1 MEKSSKQS
9 ENIKVKN
16 KNSEV
21 KEKTSSKP
29 KERSSTA
36 ASADNT
42 KKAPDIKTVK
52 NRRDVKVVKHDKGL
66 IHETTK
72 KPEDIK
78 TSDTSLKKR
87 IEQLEKQ
94 IDHLKDD
101 NISLQKEVDEVDKLI
116 ADIDKKLQR
125 LDGEEVIVD
134 DDYLRDEIRDQR
146 DQLLDKRES
155 LIKKKSGIT
164 EAISKNNAELVNS
177 TDDLTVVKEELSAE
191 KVKGGSFVGNAVKGA
206 VKAPLSFGT
215 KTVKDVASK
224 VNPLDQK
231 IDRNDISDTGAES
244 LRLANSS
251 IKKGVN
257 SIKTVKNTVKT
268 TQNTIRTTKDVAK
281 GTAKAAYK
289 TVAVTKE
296 VVVTTAKVT
305 GTVFTHIAAVA
316 LNPVVLTII
325 VLLFVIVMTI
335 SPFIV
340 IISGTVGGSATGK
353 YQMASGKGLGD
364 VAEAYHQ
371 GEEYFNSSVSYYR
384 DGYTQIIDELYY
396 DSVDKVQSDLIFI
409 ERYMPNGEEPDQRWC
424 ATMEVPDDQGGMTTL
439 IWGEFAEESWKDQL
453 KGEVFAM
460 QLEYVEAA
468 AIAYVYLEK
477 EAAGGTVNG
486 IHDVS
491 YSQDV
496 FDTVVAESVSIE
508 DVVEE
513 DQPCIDGHC
522 AYEEGD
528 SDWHCEH
535 KHTMHSVTVRFYD
548 KYHVMDALNF
558 SDQEKQWALLTEQGF
573 INNLGLE

>member
-1 MEKSSKQS
+1 MEKSRKQS

-16 KNSEV
+16 KNTEV

-29 KERSSTA
+29 KEKSSAA

-42 KKAPDIKTVK
+42 QKAPDIKTVK
-52 NRRDVKVVKHDKGL
+52 NRHDVKVVKHDKGL

-87 IEQLEKQ
+87 IEQLEEQ

-116 ADIDKKLQR
+116 DDIDKKLHR
-125 LDGEEVIVD
+125 LDSQEVLVD

-155 LIKKKSGIT
+155 LTKKKSGIT

-206 VKAPLSFGT
+206 VKAPLSFGA

-224 VNPLDQK
+224 VNPLEQK
-231 IDRNDISDTGAES
+231 INRNDISDTGAES
-244 LRLANSS
+244 LRLANSG

-268 TQNTIRTTKDVAK
+268 TQNTIRTTKDVVK

-289 TVAVTKE
+289 TVAVTRD

-316 LNPVVLTII
+316 LNPVAWVIGILAVII
-325 VLLFVIVMTI
+325 VCFWMFM
-335 SPFIV
+335 S
-340 IISGTVGGSATGK
+340 IIITST
-353 YQMASGKGLGD
+353 SGKTSSFRYLLGTAQGLNNLSEQYENGKIYFSEGWAD
-364 VAEAYHQ
+364 VQ
-371 GEEYFNSSVSYYR
+371 DSYSMK
-384 DGYTQIIDELYY
+384 IDELYY
-396 DSVDKVQSDLIFI
+396 DDADKVSSDLVFI
-409 ERYMPNGEEPDQRWC
+409 ERYLSDSEEPDQRWC
-424 ATMEVPDDQGGMTTL
+424 ATMEVPNDDGGTTTY
-439 IWGEFAEESWKDQL
+439 IWGEFAYESWKDTL
-453 KGEVFAM
+453 KGDVFLP
-460 QLEYVEAA
+460 QISYNEAA
-468 AIAYVYLEK
+468 AIAYVYMQK
-477 EAAGGTVNG
+477 ESGGISEGFHNVEFSEGLFKKIVEN
-486 IHDVS
+486 
-491 YSQDV
+491 
-496 FDTVVAESVSIE
+496 SVSIE
-508 DVVEE
+508 DVVED
-513 DQPCIDGHC
+513 DQPCIDCLC
-522 AYEEGD
+522 AYDEG
-528 SDWHCEH
+528 SAEWYCAHIH
-535 KHTMHSVTVRFYD
+535 SMHNITLRFFD
-548 KYHVMDALNF
+548 KEMVMDNLEFTDFEKEWVSLVEYGFENNSDLN
-558 SDQEKQWALLTEQGF
+558 
-573 INNLGLE
+573 